1 MCIWHWFL
9 KMPSDCDFLGL
20 LLQTPRGSS
29 QSHNCC
35 NSCNL
40 LRKMEQGKMEDKR
53 GNVTEVDGIQNLGR
67 SKMFSCM
74 RRDISVCV
82 MVVV

>member
-1 MCIWHWFL
+1 
-9 KMPSDCDFLGL
+9 
-20 LLQTPRGSS
+20 
-29 QSHNCC
+29 
-35 NSCNL
+35 
-40 LRKMEQGKMEDKR
+40 MEDKK
-53 GNVTEVDGIQNLGR
+53 GKVTEVDGTQNLGR